1 MQQGMNPVVRPNGW
15 QPVPSTRSIIDQEAL
30 FVVQRIDRCVR
41 LPRLRRAQLPAQHT
55 PRIRKGFTMAEAS
68 LERRSIAYVSTVHGL
83 LHVLELAYGV
93 VLVAL
98 AADLGASLFVL
109 GVIANVFGFAYGL
122 TALPVGVLADKVS
135 ETRLL
140 AVCAIGMGGASLG
153 VSLAPGVT
161 ALGVA
166 LAILGVALGLFH
178 PVASAFIART
188 ATRTG
193 LGFAYL
199 GTGGNLGL
207 ALGPIIVGAIAASA
221 SWRIAY
227 AVFAIPCVVLGL
239 LIARLPRKI
248 RVVAPSAMDST
259 SVDKSF
265 SVLKP
270 VLFPLAMI
278 LLANVMNGLV
288 YRGVVTFLPAHLSA
302 SVGVGFAGIDPV
314 MLGGSFTTVALLF
327 GVAGQFSGG
336 FLSDRWRREGLALIS
351 LGVSAPALFG
361 VWGFGGVG
369 VLAAAACFAFFHFM
383 SQPVFNALIADYCPD
398 CWRGKMYGIYFFCA
412 FGVGSF
418 SASALGFVAESQ
430 GIRTVFLLCALM
442 GLVAAG
448 FLVPLLLRSLR
459 RRRPSD

>member
-1 MQQGMNPVVRPNGW
+1 
-15 QPVPSTRSIIDQEAL
+15 
-30 FVVQRIDRCVR
+30 
-41 LPRLRRAQLPAQHT
+41 
-55 PRIRKGFTMAEAS
+55 MADAS

-93 VLVAL
+93 VLVAV

-122 TALPVGVLADKVS
+122 TALPVGVLADRVS

-140 AVCAIGMGGASLG
+140 AICAMGMGVASIG

-161 ALGVA
+161 LLGVA

-207 ALGPIIVGAIAASA
+207 ALGPIIVGAIAAGA
-221 SWRIAY
+221 SWRTAY

-239 LIARLPRKI
+239 LILRLPRKI
-248 RVVAPSAMDST
+248 RPAAVPTASSEP
-259 SVDKSF
+259 VDKSF

-270 VLFPLAMI
+270 VLLPLALI
-278 LLANVMNGLV
+278 LLANSVNGLV

-302 SVGVGFAGIDPV
+302 SVGSGFAGVDPV

-327 GVAGQFSGG
+327 GVVGQFLGG

-361 VWGFGGVG
+361 VWGFGGAG
-369 VLAAAACFAFFHFM
+369 VVAAAAGFAFFHFM

-398 CWRGKMYGIYFFCA
+398 CWRGRMYGIYFFGA
-412 FGVGSF
+412 FGIGSF
-418 SASALGFVAESQ
+418 SASALGYVAESQ
-430 GIRTVFLLCALM
+430 GIRAVFLVCAFM
-442 GLVAAG
+442 GLVAAC
-448 FLVPLLLRSLR
+448 FLVPLLVRAMRRGRS
-459 RRRPSD
+459 STGAS